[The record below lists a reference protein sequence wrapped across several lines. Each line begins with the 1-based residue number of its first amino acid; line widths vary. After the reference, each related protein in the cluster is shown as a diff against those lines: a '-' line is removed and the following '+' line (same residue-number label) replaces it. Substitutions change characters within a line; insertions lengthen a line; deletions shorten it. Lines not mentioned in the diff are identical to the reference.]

1 VTRTLIVGAE
11 GGDLASEAAVAEA
24 LSAFPASSAVVLGHR
39 PARLARALG
48 LRAVFG
54 LEEISNRDFAR
65 VVLAGPQRRPE
76 TFLAGLAAAAPLVA
90 AGARL
95 AIHNLGLVED
105 AAMLSP
111 SPEALA
117 LLTRAD
123 RVSARDHQSQA
134 FMLAWG
140 LPRVPRLAAFPEAAI
155 APDPALAAALSPRPL
170 LGLALGA
177 REDQAA
183 LREGALARLPGLAER
198 LAGFALVPLPADAA
212 SVRPAEEVQ
221 AIAARLGLP
230 PMPLLLPMACDRE
243 AWLRDMTAPRYAGLV
258 RACDAVIA
266 ETDFA
271 AALAAEAR
279 IPCVALAG
287 VQGNGLHRAVA
298 TLADRFAPGSAC
310 LMPPWAC

>member
-1 VTRTLIVGAE
+1 MRTLIVGAD

-48 LRAVFG
+48 IRAVFG
-54 LEEISNRDFAR
+54 LEEIANRDFAR

-76 TFLAGLAAAAPLVA
+76 TFLAGLAAARPLVA

-95 AIHNLGLVED
+95 AIHNLGLIED

-117 LLTRAD
+117 LLAEAD

-140 LPRVPRLAAFPEAAI
+140 LSRVPRLAAFPEAAI
-155 APDPALAAALSPRPL
+155 APDPALAAPLAPRPL

-230 PMPLLLPMACDRE
+230 PMPLLLPLACDRE
-243 AWLRDMTAPRYAGLV
+243 AWLKDMTAPRYAGLI
-258 RACDAVIA
+258 RACDALIA

-279 IPCVALAG
+279 IPCIGLAG
-287 VQGNGLHRAVA
+287 VQGNALHRAVA